1 MFKLN
6 QDIVIRAEE
15 QAAMLFQKKIADTTL
30 ISMEAIDVL
39 LDHAKTQTE
48 LPKELLYHFI
58 TRGYLIPAKT
68 KSEQKEDIETLTEI
82 REQALVRKSP
92 LNSLYAPETI
102 HFSLTNAC
110 NQKCIGCFYSRGGVE
125 EEKYLDSSM
134 FRSITDKANE
144 LKVFQYAL
152 GGGEPLLHEDIVE
165 FCYLSTEKN
174 IIPNITTNGNL
185 FTPKMA
191 KEFKQAELGQIQ
203 FSLNGSEETVNKDT
217 RPNFKKTMEA
227 IKTAKQAGLR
237 WGLNFLVTKRNLSD
251 VQNMVDLSNKLGAE
265 TLNFLRIKP
274 PIAEGNTWVQD
285 ESLSSEEHLQ
295 LHKMIK
301 DQASITKLT
310 VDASFCFLFN
320 HMSSEEMYS
329 RGMWGC
335 AAAQRFCTISPY
347 GHVLACSHM
356 HHHWDVEN
364 GDFEK
369 AWRESKVFQKF
380 RELNDT
386 ITGPCASC
394 SVKETCKGCRAVVE
408 LITDDFWASDPQCP
422 KLNMI

>member
-1 MFKLN
+1 MMFKLN
-6 QDIVIRAEE
+6 KDIVIRAEE
-15 QAAMLFQKKIADTTL
+15 QSAMLFQKKIADTTL
-30 ISMEAIDVL
+30 ISTEAINAL
-39 LDHAKTQTE
+39 LDHAKSQKE

-58 TRGYLIPAKT
+58 TRGYLIPAKI
-68 KSEQKEDIETLTEI
+68 KSEQKEDIEILTKI
-82 REQALVRKSP
+82 RELAKVRKSP
-92 LNSLYAPETI
+92 LNSLSAPETI

-110 NQKCIGCFYSRGGVE
+110 NQKCIGCFYSRGEVE

-134 FRSITDKANE
+134 FKSITKKANE

-165 FCYLSTEKN
+165 FCYLSTENN
-174 IIPNITTNGNL
+174 IMPNITTNGNL
-185 FTPKMA
+185 FTKQMA

-203 FSLNGSEETVNKDT
+203 FSLNGSEETINKDT
-217 RPNFKKTMEA
+217 RPNFKKTMKA
-227 IKTAKQAGLR
+227 MKTAREANLR
-237 WGLNFLVTKRNLSD
+237 WGINFLVTKRNLSD
-251 VQNMVDLSNKLGAE
+251 VPAMILLANKLGAE

-274 PIAEGNTWVQD
+274 PIAEGSTWVQD
-285 ESLSSEEHLQ
+285 ESLSPKEHLQ
-295 LHKMIK
+295 LHEMLKN
-301 DQASITKLT
+301 QSSISKLT

-320 HMSSEEMYS
+320 HLSTEEMYS

-356 HHHWDVEN
+356 HRYWDVEN

-369 AWRESKVFQKF
+369 AWIESKVFQKF

-386 ITGPCASC
+386 IKGSC
-394 SVKETCKGCRAVVE
+394 SKCSIKPTCKGCRAVVE
-408 LITDDFWASDPQCP
+408 LITDDFWASDTQCP
-422 KLNMI
+422 K

>member
-1 MFKLN
+1 
-6 QDIVIRAEE
+6 
-15 QAAMLFQKKIADTTL
+15 
-30 ISMEAIDVL
+30 
-39 LDHAKTQTE
+39 
-48 LPKELLYHFI
+48 
-58 TRGYLIPAKT
+58 
-68 KSEQKEDIETLTEI
+68 
-82 REQALVRKSP
+82 VRKSP

>member
-1 MFKLN
+1 MMFKLN
-6 QDIVIRAEE
+6 KDIVIRAEE
-15 QAAMLFQKKIADTTL
+15 QSAMLFQKKIADTTL
-30 ISMEAIDVL
+30 ISTEAINAL
-39 LDHAKTQTE
+39 LDHAKSQKE

-58 TRGYLIPAKT
+58 TRGYLIPAKI
-68 KSEQKEDIETLTEI
+68 KSEQKEDIEILTKI
-82 REQALVRKSP
+82 RELAKVRKSP
-92 LNSLYAPETI
+92 LNSLSAPETI

-110 NQKCIGCFYSRGGVE
+110 NQKCIGCFYSRGEVE

-134 FRSITDKANE
+134 FKSITKKANE

-165 FCYLSTEKN
+165 FCYLSTENN

-185 FTPKMA
+185 FTKQMA

-203 FSLNGSEETVNKDT
+203 FSLNGSEETINKDT
-217 RPNFKKTMEA
+217 RPNFKKTMKA
-227 IKTAKQAGLR
+227 MKTAREANLR
-237 WGLNFLVTKRNLSD
+237 WGINFLVTKRNLSD
-251 VQNMVDLSNKLGAE
+251 VPTMILLANKLGAE

-274 PIAEGNTWVQD
+274 PIAEGSTWVQD
-285 ESLSSEEHLQ
+285 ESLSPKEHLQ
-295 LHKMIK
+295 LHEMLKN
-301 DQASITKLT
+301 QSSITKLT

-320 HMSSEEMYS
+320 HLSTEEMYS

-356 HHHWDVEN
+356 HRYWDVEN

-369 AWRESKVFQKF
+369 AWIESKVFQKF

-386 ITGPCASC
+386 IKGSC
-394 SVKETCKGCRAVVE
+394 SKCSIKPTCKGCRAVVE
-408 LITDDFWASDPQCP
+408 LITDDFWASDTQCP
-422 KLNMI
+422 K